1 MAPMTT
7 ERAIEN
13 AAASMRMEGFTVGE
27 EQKDLMRRILNGELT
42 MEEALAGIRQKY
54 QAEAQ

>member
-54 QAEAQ
+54 QPEAQ